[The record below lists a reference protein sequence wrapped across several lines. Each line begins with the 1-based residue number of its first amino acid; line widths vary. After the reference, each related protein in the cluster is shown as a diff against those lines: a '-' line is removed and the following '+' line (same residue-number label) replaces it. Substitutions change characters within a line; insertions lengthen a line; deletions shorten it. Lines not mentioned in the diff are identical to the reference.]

1 VREIKFRAF
10 YEGEMWTVIA
20 AHFHDGDVDLELQRE
35 EGGKFLKADPS
46 YQKENLMQYTGLKDK
61 NGVEIYEG
69 DICVSAWVPGKPC
82 EVAYGSFAVDE
93 SHHVGFYWK
102 DSEQCPFGGKDADGR
117 DSSEF
122 VTIIG
127 NIHSNPE
134 LLEAK

>member
-1 VREIKFRAF
+1 MRENKYRIWDESAKAF
-10 YEGEMWTVIA
+10 SYL
-20 AHFHDGDVDLELQRE
+20 DLNAP
-35 EGGKFLKADPS
+35 ADPHEFYVAMQLKS
-46 YQKENLMQYTGLKDK
+46 DWLQYTGLKDK

-82 EVAYGSFAVDE
+82 EVAYGSFAVEE

-122 VTIIG
+122 VIIIG
-127 NIHSNPE
+127 NIHENPE
-134 LLEAK
+134 LLEIGK